1 MKYWLPI
8 LNHGLHLIMKL
19 KIYKRKS
26 MTNSDLQQLSSD
38 FFQNSL
44 DSSPTSAI
52 MRGHKQYFDQIE
64 ELNEET
70 FEKET
75 KAVNDFISRLES
87 IDSESLSSREKVTH
101 GMLEFALSS
110 NKDSLMD
117 RSWEFGAG
125 VSGFTGFLIDYN
137 QQMFVPDSESA
148 DMLLKRLELYKRL
161 FTQIADVQMIGL
173 KNNRVATERNLLRT
187 IDQLE
192 NYLGSSLDED
202 PLLLVNFSPEI
213 SDSFIYDWKENAK
226 KIIDSNI
233 RPTVLAYLE
242 QLKSDHI
249 PKGRPD
255 EHSGIM
261 WIDGGEETYLR
272 ALRKYTGHKNIT
284 VKEVHEVGLSE
295 IERLKKEFFEIGENV
310 FPGVS
315 TPEEVLQKMQTEPSM
330 RYESKEQMLQLA
342 VETIERAYKPLDQW
356 FTVFPKS
363 SCKVLPVPAESEQH
377 APPAYYYPPL
387 PDGSRDG
394 TYFLNTY
401 KAETKSIFEAE
412 SVAFHE
418 AIPGHHLD
426 RTIAVELQDVPE
438 FQKYVAS
445 TAFVEG
451 WGLYSEQLA
460 NEMGLY
466 SNNVQQLGR
475 LGNDAWRA
483 CRLVL
488 DTGMHG
494 MGWSR
499 NEAIEFFRENSP
511 IEEINA
517 EIETDRY
524 IAWPGQACSY
534 KIGQLKI
541 EELRRKAENELG
553 DKFDIRYF
561 HDEVLC
567 DGGITLPILENKIK
581 DFIQRHSV

>member
-1 MKYWLPI
+1 
-8 LNHGLHLIMKL
+8 
-19 KIYKRKS
+19 
-26 MTNSDLQQLSSD
+26 MTNNELQQLSSD

-64 ELNEET
+64 EMNDET

-75 KAVNDFISRLES
+75 KKVNNFISRLES
-87 IDSESLSSREKVTH
+87 INPDSLSNREKVTH

-110 NKDSLMD
+110 NKDSLLD

-161 FTQIADVQMIGL
+161 YTQIAEVQKIGL
-173 KNNRVATERNLLRT
+173 NNNRVATERNLLRT

-192 NYLGSSLDED
+192 NYLGSSLEKD
-202 PLLLVNFSPEI
+202 PLLLINFSPEI
-213 SDSFIYDWKENAK
+213 SESFISDWKEKAK
-226 KIIDSNI
+226 KIIDVNI
-233 RPTVLAYLE
+233 RPTVLTYLD
-242 QLKSDHI
+242 QLKTEHI
-249 PKGRPD
+249 PKGRTD

-261 WIDGGEETYLR
+261 WIEGGEETYLR
-272 ALRKYTGHKNIT
+272 ALRKYTGHKDIT
-284 VKEVHEVGLSE
+284 VQEVHNVGLSE
-295 IERLKKEFFEIGENV
+295 IDRLKKEFFEIGENV

-342 VETIERAYKPLDQW
+342 VDIIERAYKPLGEW

-363 SCKVLPVPAESEQH
+363 PCKVLPVPAESEQH

-426 RTIAVELQDVPE
+426 RTIAVELQDVPD

-466 SNNVQQLGR
+466 SNDVQQLGR

-499 NEAIEFFRENSP
+499 DKAIKFFKENSP
-511 IEEINA
+511 IEAINA

-534 KIGQLKI
+534 KMGQLKI
-541 EELRRKAENELG
+541 EELRRKAENQLG

-567 DGGITLPILENKIK
+567 DGGITLPILENKI
-581 DFIQRHSV
+581 DTFIAKYKS

>member
-1 MKYWLPI
+1 
-8 LNHGLHLIMKL
+8 
-19 KIYKRKS
+19 
-26 MTNSDLQQLSSD
+26 MTNSDLQQLSKD

-87 IDSESLSSREKVTH
+87 IDSESLSNREKVTH

-161 FTQIADVQMIGL
+161 FTQIADVQMVGL
-173 KNNRVATERNLLRT
+173 KSNRVATERNLLRT

-192 NYLGSSLDED
+192 NYLGSQLEGD

-213 SDSFIYDWKENAK
+213 SESFISDWKEKAK

-249 PKGRPD
+249 PKGRSD

-342 VETIERAYKPLDQW
+342 VDTIERAYKPLDQW

-363 SCKVLPVPAESEQH
+363 PCKVLPVPAESEQH

-466 SNNVQQLGR
+466 SNDVQQLGR

-499 NEAIEFFRENSP
+499 DKAIEFFRANSP

-534 KIGQLKI
+534 KMGQLKI

-553 DKFDIRYF
+553 NNFDIRHF

-567 DGGITLPILENKIK
+567 DGGITLPILENKIEA
-581 DFIQRHSV
+581 FIAKHQN

>member
-1 MKYWLPI
+1 MI
-8 LNHGLHLIMKL
+8 NE
-19 KIYKRKS
+19 
-26 MTNSDLQQLSSD
+26 QLVNLSND

-44 DSSPTSAI
+44 DASPTSAI
-52 MRGHKQYFDQIE
+52 MRGHKAYFDKIE
-64 ELNEET
+64 ELTEEQ
-70 FEKET
+70 FE
-75 KAVNDFISRLES
+75 
-87 IDSESLSSREKVTH
+87 IDSKNVDDYLKRLREIEFNSLSDREKVTY
-101 GMLEFALSS
+101 GMLEFALGS
-110 NKDSLMD
+110 NKDSLLD
-117 RSWEFGAG
+117 KGWEFSAG
-125 VSGFTGFLIDYN
+125 VAGFTGFLIDYN
-137 QQMFVPDSESA
+137 QQMFIPDMESA
-148 DMLLKRLELYKRL
+148 DLLLKRLELYKRL
-161 FTQIADVQMIGL
+161 FNQIAYVQKTGL
-173 KNNRVATERNLLRT
+173 ENNRVATERNLLRT

-192 NYLGSSLDED
+192 NYLDTTLEND
-202 PLLLVNFSPEI
+202 PLLLVNFSPDI
-213 SDSFIYDWKENAK
+213 SDGDISNWKEKAK
-226 KIIDSNI
+226 VIIESNI
-233 RPTVLAYLE
+233 RPNVLSYLE
-242 QLKSDHI
+242 QLRTEHLPMGRSDD
-249 PKGRPD
+249 K
-255 EHSGIM
+255 SGIM
-261 WIDGGEETYLR
+261 WIEGGEEVYLR
-272 ALRKYTGHKNIT
+272 SLRKYTGHKDTT
-284 VKEVHEVGLSE
+284 VKEVHEIGMTE
-295 IERLKKEFFEIGENV
+295 IVRLKKEFFEVGKNV
-310 FPGVS
+310 FSEVDS
-315 TPEEVLQKMQTEPSM
+315 PEDVIHKMQTDPAM

-342 VETIERAYKPLDQW
+342 VDTIERAYKPLAEW

-363 SCKVLPVPAESEQH
+363 PCKVLPVPAAAEQH

-426 RTIAVELQDVPE
+426 RTIAVELQDVPD
-438 FQKYVAS
+438 FQRYVAS

-466 SNNVQQLGR
+466 SNDVQQLGR

-499 NEAIEFFRENSP
+499 DKAIKFFKANSP

-534 KIGQLKI
+534 KMGQLKI

-553 DKFDIRYF
+553 NKFDIRHF

-567 DGGITLPILENKIK
+567 DGGITLPILENKVNT
-581 DFIQRHSV
+581 FIAKHQS

>member
-1 MKYWLPI
+1 
-8 LNHGLHLIMKL
+8 
-19 KIYKRKS
+19 

-87 IDSESLSSREKVTH
+87 IDPEPLSNREKVTH

-192 NYLGSSLDED
+192 NYLGSSLEED

-330 RYESKEQMLQLA
+330 RYESKEQMIQLA
-342 VETIERAYKPLDQW
+342 VDTIERAYKPLDQW

-363 SCKVLPVPAESEQH
+363 PCKVLPVPAESEQH

-499 NEAIEFFRENSP
+499 NEAIEFFRANSP

>member
-1 MKYWLPI
+1 MTTDL
-8 LNHGLHLIMKL
+8 LI
-19 KIYKRKS
+19 
-26 MTNSDLQQLSSD
+26 QLSND

-52 MRGHKQYFDQIE
+52 MRGHKTYFDKLE
-64 ELNEET
+64 ELTDEAFNEENKVVD
-70 FEKET
+70 E
-75 KAVNDFISRLES
+75 FISRLGK
-87 IDSESLSSREKVTH
+87 IDQVTLSDREKVTY
-101 GMLEFALSS
+101 GMLDFALSS
-110 NKDSLMD
+110 NKDSLLD

-137 QQMFVPDSESA
+137 QQMFVPDIESA

-161 FTQIADVQMIGL
+161 FTQIAAVQKVGL
-173 KNNRVATERNLLRT
+173 DNNRVATERNLLRT

-192 NYLGSSLDED
+192 NYLSSATDQD

-213 SDSFIYDWKENAK
+213 SDSQISEWKEKAK
-226 KIIDSNI
+226 KIIESNI
-233 RPTVLAYLE
+233 RPTVLTYME
-242 QLKSDHI
+242 QLKLEHL
-249 PKGRPD
+249 PNGRPD
-255 EHSGIM
+255 EKSGIM
-261 WIDGGEETYLR
+261 WIEGGEETYLR
-272 ALRKYTGHKNIT
+272 ALRKYTGYKNIT
-284 VKEVHEVGLSE
+284 VEEVHQVGLSE
-295 IERLKKEFFEIGENV
+295 IDRLKKEFFEIGEGV
-310 FPGVS
+310 FPGVI
-315 TPEEVLQKMQTEPSM
+315 TPEEVLHKMQTDPSM

-342 VETIERAYKPLDQW
+342 VDTIERAYKPLGEW

-363 SCKVLPVPAESEQH
+363 PCKVLPVPAASEQH

-426 RTIAVELQDVPE
+426 RTIAVELQDVPD

-466 SNNVQQLGR
+466 SNDVQQLGR

-499 NEAIEFFRENSP
+499 EKAIEFFKANSP

-534 KIGQLKI
+534 KMGQLKI
-541 EELRRKAENELG
+541 EELRRKAEKELG

-567 DGGITLPILENKIK
+567 DGGITLPILENKI
-581 DFIQRHSV
+581 DTFIAKHKS

>member
-1 MKYWLPI
+1 
-8 LNHGLHLIMKL
+8 
-19 KIYKRKS
+19 
-26 MTNSDLQQLSSD
+26 MTNNELQQLSKD

-75 KAVNDFISRLES
+75 EAVNDFISRLEN
-87 IDSESLSSREKVTH
+87 IDPESLSNREKVTH

-125 VSGFTGFLIDYN
+125 VSGFTSFLIDYN

-161 FTQIADVQMIGL
+161 FSQIADVQMIGL

-192 NYLGSSLDED
+192 NYLGSSLEED
-202 PLLLVNFSPEI
+202 PLLLINFSPEI
-213 SDSFIYDWKENAK
+213 SESFISDWKEKAK

-233 RPTVLAYLE
+233 RPTVLAYFE

-249 PKGRPD
+249 PKGRSD

-315 TPEEVLQKMQTEPSM
+315 TPEEVLEKMQTEPSM

-342 VETIERAYKPLDQW
+342 VDTIERAYKPLDQW

-363 SCKVLPVPAESEQH
+363 PCKVLPVPAEAEQH

-466 SNNVQQLGR
+466 SNDVQQLGR

-499 NEAIEFFRENSP
+499 DKAVEFFRANSP
-511 IEEINA
+511 IEEINS

-534 KIGQLKI
+534 KMGQLKI

>member
-1 MKYWLPI
+1 
-8 LNHGLHLIMKL
+8 
-19 KIYKRKS
+19 
-26 MTNSDLQQLSSD
+26 MTNSNLNKLAKD

-52 MRGHKQYFDQIE
+52 MRGHKEYFDQIE
-64 ELNEET
+64 ELTEEQ
-70 FEKET
+70 FEKE
-75 KAVNDFISRLES
+75 KDIVNTFTQRLNAIER
-87 IDSESLSSREKVTH
+87 DNLTSREKVTH

-110 NKDSLMD
+110 NQDSLLD

-148 DMLLKRLELYKRL
+148 DMMLKRLELYKRL
-161 FTQIADVQMIGL
+161 YTQIAEVQKVGL
-173 KNNRVATERNLLRT
+173 SNDRVATERNLFRT

-192 NYLGSSLDED
+192 NYLDSSLEGD
-202 PLLLVNFSPEI
+202 PLLLINFSPEI
-213 SDSFIYDWKENAK
+213 SQSFISNWKEKAK
-226 KIIDSNI
+226 KIIESNI

-249 PKGRPD
+249 PKGRSD
-255 EHSGIM
+255 KHSGIM
-261 WIDGGEETYLR
+261 WIEGGEETYLR
-272 ALRKYTGHKNIT
+272 ALRRYTGHKNTT
-284 VKEVHEVGLSE
+284 VQEVHDIGLSE

-315 TPEEVLQKMQTEPSM
+315 TPEEVLHKMQNEPSM

-342 VETIERAYKPLDQW
+342 VDTIERAYKPLDQW

-363 SCKVLPVPAESEQH
+363 PCKVLPVPAESEQH

-401 KAETKSIFEAE
+401 KAETKSVFEAE

-426 RTIAVELQDVPE
+426 RTIAVELKDVPD

-466 SNNVQQLGR
+466 SDDIQQLGR

-499 NEAIEFFRENSP
+499 DKAIEFFKANSP
-511 IEEINA
+511 IEEINS

-534 KIGQLKI
+534 KMGQLKI

-567 DGGITLPILENKIK
+567 DGGITLPILENKI
-581 DFIQRHSV
+581 DAFIAHHKS

>member
-1 MKYWLPI
+1 
-8 LNHGLHLIMKL
+8 
-19 KIYKRKS
+19 

-87 IDSESLSSREKVTH
+87 IDPESLSNREKVTH

-192 NYLGSSLDED
+192 NYLGSSLEED

-213 SDSFIYDWKENAK
+213 SESFISDWKEKAK
-226 KIIDSNI
+226 KIIDLNI

-249 PKGRPD
+249 PKGRSD

-272 ALRKYTGHKNIT
+272 ALRKYTGYKNIT
-284 VKEVHEVGLSE
+284 VKEVHEVGMSE

-342 VETIERAYKPLDQW
+342 VDTIERAYKPLDQW

-363 SCKVLPVPAESEQH
+363 PCKVLPVPAESEQH

-466 SNNVQQLGR
+466 SNDVQQLGR

-499 NEAIEFFRENSP
+499 DKAIEFFRANSP

-534 KIGQLKI
+534 KMGQLKI

>member
-1 MKYWLPI
+1 
-8 LNHGLHLIMKL
+8 
-19 KIYKRKS
+19 

-87 IDSESLSSREKVTH
+87 IDPEPLSNREKVTH

-192 NYLGSSLDED
+192 NYLGSSLEDD
-202 PLLLVNFSPEI
+202 PLLLINFSPEV
-213 SDSFIYDWKENAK
+213 SDSFISDWKEKAK

-295 IERLKKEFFEIGENV
+295 IERLKKEFFKIGENV

-342 VETIERAYKPLDQW
+342 VDTIERAYKPLDQW

-363 SCKVLPVPAESEQH
+363 PCKVLPVPAESEQH

-466 SNNVQQLGR
+466 SNDVQQLGR

-499 NEAIEFFRENSP
+499 NEAIEFFRANSP

-534 KIGQLKI
+534 KMGQLKI

>member
-1 MKYWLPI
+1 MI
-8 LNHGLHLIMKL
+8 NE
-19 KIYKRKS
+19 
-26 MTNSDLQQLSSD
+26 QLVNLSND

-44 DSSPTSAI
+44 DASPTSAI
-52 MRGHKQYFDQIE
+52 MRGHKAYFDKIE
-64 ELNEET
+64 ELTEEQ
-70 FEKET
+70 FE
-75 KAVNDFISRLES
+75 
-87 IDSESLSSREKVTH
+87 IDSKNIDDYLKRLREIELNSLSNREKVTY
-101 GMLEFALSS
+101 GMLEFALGS
-110 NKDSLMD
+110 NKDSLLD
-117 RSWEFGAG
+117 KGWEFSAG
-125 VSGFTGFLIDYN
+125 VAGFTGFLIDYN
-137 QQMFVPDSESA
+137 QQMFIPDMESA
-148 DMLLKRLELYKRL
+148 DLLLKRLELYKRL
-161 FTQIADVQMIGL
+161 FNQIAYVQKTGL
-173 KNNRVATERNLLRT
+173 ENNRVATERNLLRT

-192 NYLGSSLDED
+192 NYLDTTLEND
-202 PLLLVNFSPEI
+202 PLLLVNFSPDI
-213 SDSFIYDWKENAK
+213 SDGDISNWKEKAK
-226 KIIDSNI
+226 VIIESNI
-233 RPTVLAYLE
+233 RPSVLSYLE
-242 QLKSDHI
+242 QLRTEHLPMGRSDD
-249 PKGRPD
+249 K
-255 EHSGIM
+255 SGIM
-261 WIDGGEETYLR
+261 WIEGGEEVYLR
-272 ALRKYTGHKNIT
+272 SLRKYTGHKDTT
-284 VKEVHEVGLSE
+284 VKEVHEIGMTE
-295 IERLKKEFFEIGENV
+295 IVRLKKEFFEVGKNV
-310 FPGVS
+310 FPEVDS
-315 TPEEVLQKMQTEPSM
+315 PEDVIHKMQTDPAM

-342 VETIERAYKPLDQW
+342 VDTIERAYKPLAEW

-363 SCKVLPVPAESEQH
+363 PCKVLPVPAAAEQH

-426 RTIAVELQDVPE
+426 RTIAVELQDVPD
-438 FQKYVAS
+438 FQRYVAS

-466 SNNVQQLGR
+466 SNDVQQLGR

-499 NEAIEFFRENSP
+499 DKAIKFFKANSP
-511 IEEINA
+511 IEAINA

-534 KIGQLKI
+534 KMGQLKI

-553 DKFDIRYF
+553 NKFDIRHF

-567 DGGITLPILENKIK
+567 DGGITLPILENKINT
-581 DFIQRHSV
+581 FIAKH

>member
-1 MKYWLPI
+1 
-8 LNHGLHLIMKL
+8 
-19 KIYKRKS
+19 
-26 MTNSDLQQLSSD
+26 MTTDLLVQLSND

-52 MRGHKQYFDQIE
+52 MRGHKTYFDKLE
-64 ELNEET
+64 ELTDETFNEET
-70 FEKET
+70 KVVDE
-75 KAVNDFISRLES
+75 FISRLGKIEQ
-87 IDSESLSSREKVTH
+87 DTLSDREKVTY

-110 NKDSLMD
+110 NKDSLLD

-137 QQMFVPDSESA
+137 QQMFVPDIESA

-161 FTQIADVQMIGL
+161 FTQIAAVQKVGL
-173 KNNRVATERNLLRT
+173 DNNRVATERNLLRT

-192 NYLGSSLDED
+192 NYLSSAIDDD

-213 SDSFIYDWKENAK
+213 SESQVSEWKEKAK
-226 KIIDSNI
+226 KIIETNV
-233 RPTVLAYLE
+233 RPTVLTYME
-242 QLKSDHI
+242 QLKLEHLPNGRSDE
-249 PKGRPD
+249 K
-255 EHSGIM
+255 SGIM
-261 WIDGGEETYLR
+261 WIDGGEEAYLR
-272 ALRKYTGHKNIT
+272 ALRRYTGHKDIT
-284 VKEVHEVGLSE
+284 VKDVHQVGLSE
-295 IERLKKEFFEIGENV
+295 IDRLKKEFFTIGEGV
-310 FPGVS
+310 FPGVTS
-315 TPEEVLQKMQTEPSM
+315 PEEVLHKMQTDPSM

-342 VETIERAYKPLDQW
+342 VDTIERAYKPLGEW

-363 SCKVLPVPAESEQH
+363 PCKVLPVPAASEQH

-426 RTIAVELQDVPE
+426 RTIAVELQDVPD

-466 SNNVQQLGR
+466 SNDVQQLGR

-499 NEAIEFFRENSP
+499 EKAIEFFKANSP

-534 KIGQLKI
+534 KMGQLKI
-541 EELRRKAENELG
+541 EELRRKAEKELG

-567 DGGITLPILENKIK
+567 DGGITLPILENKI
-581 DFIQRHSV
+581 DTFIAKHKS

>member
-1 MKYWLPI
+1 
-8 LNHGLHLIMKL
+8 
-19 KIYKRKS
+19 
-26 MTNSDLQQLSSD
+26 MTNNELQQLSSD

-64 ELNEET
+64 EMTDET
-70 FEKET
+70 FKKET
-75 KAVNDFISRLES
+75 KKVNDFISRLEG
-87 IDSESLSSREKVTH
+87 INAESLSNREKVTH

-110 NKDSLMD
+110 NKDSLLD

-161 FTQIADVQMIGL
+161 YSQIAEVQKIGL
-173 KNNRVATERNLLRT
+173 NNNRVATERNLLRT

-192 NYLGSSLDED
+192 NYLGSSLEED
-202 PLLLVNFSPEI
+202 PLLLINFSPEI
-213 SDSFIYDWKENAK
+213 SESFISDWKEKAK
-226 KIIDSNI
+226 KIIDVNI
-233 RPTVLAYLE
+233 RPTVLTYLD
-242 QLKSDHI
+242 QLKTEHI
-249 PKGRPD
+249 PKGRTD

-261 WIDGGEETYLR
+261 WIEGGEETYLR
-272 ALRKYTGHKNIT
+272 ALRKYTGHKDIT
-284 VKEVHEVGLSE
+284 VQEVHNVGLSE
-295 IERLKKEFFEIGENV
+295 IDRLKKEFFEIGENV
-310 FPGVS
+310 FPGAS

-342 VETIERAYKPLDQW
+342 VDTIERAYKPLEEW

-363 SCKVLPVPAESEQH
+363 PCKVLPVPAESEQH

-426 RTIAVELQDVPE
+426 RTIAVELQDVPD

-466 SNNVQQLGR
+466 SNDVQQLGR

-499 NEAIEFFRENSP
+499 DKAIEFFKANSP
-511 IEEINA
+511 IEEINS

-534 KIGQLKI
+534 KMGQLKI
-541 EELRRKAENELG
+541 EELRRKAEKELG

-567 DGGITLPILENKIK
+567 DGGITLPILENKI
-581 DFIQRHSV
+581 DAFIAKHKS

>member
-1 MKYWLPI
+1 
-8 LNHGLHLIMKL
+8 
-19 KIYKRKS
+19 
-26 MTNSDLQQLSSD
+26 MTNNELQQLSSD

-64 ELNEET
+64 EMNDET

-75 KAVNDFISRLES
+75 KKVNNFISRLES
-87 IDSESLSSREKVTH
+87 INPDSLSNREKVTH

-110 NKDSLMD
+110 NKNSLLD

-161 FTQIADVQMIGL
+161 YTQIAEVQKIGL
-173 KNNRVATERNLLRT
+173 NNNRVATERNLLRT

-192 NYLGSSLDED
+192 NYLGSSLEKD
-202 PLLLVNFSPEI
+202 PLLLINFSPEI
-213 SDSFIYDWKENAK
+213 SESFISDWKEKAK
-226 KIIDSNI
+226 KIIDANI
-233 RPTVLAYLE
+233 RPAVLAYLE
-242 QLKSDHI
+242 QLKTEHI
-249 PKGRPD
+249 PKGRTD

-261 WIDGGEETYLR
+261 WIEGGEESYLR
-272 ALRKYTGHKNIT
+272 ALRKYTGHKDIT
-284 VKEVHEVGLSE
+284 VEEVHNVGLSE
-295 IERLKKEFFEIGENV
+295 IDRLKKEFFEIGKNV

-342 VETIERAYKPLDQW
+342 VDTIERAYKPLGEW

-363 SCKVLPVPAESEQH
+363 PCKVLPVPAESEQH

-426 RTIAVELQDVPE
+426 RTIAVELQDVPD

-466 SNNVQQLGR
+466 SNDVQQLGR

-499 NEAIEFFRENSP
+499 DKAIKFFKENSP
-511 IEEINA
+511 IEAINA

-534 KIGQLKI
+534 KMGQLKI
-541 EELRRKAENELG
+541 EELRRKAENQLG

-567 DGGITLPILENKIK
+567 DGGITLPILENKI
-581 DFIQRHSV
+581 DTFIAKYKS

>member
-1 MKYWLPI
+1 
-8 LNHGLHLIMKL
+8 
-19 KIYKRKS
+19 
-26 MTNSDLQQLSSD
+26 MTNNNLQELSND

-70 FEKET
+70 FEKEN
-75 KAVNDFISRLES
+75 KVVNGFISRLES
-87 IDSESLSSREKVTH
+87 IDPETLSNREKVTH

-161 FTQIADVQMIGL
+161 FTQIADVQMTGL

-192 NYLGSSLDED
+192 NYLGSSLEED
-202 PLLLVNFSPEI
+202 PLLLINFSPEI
-213 SDSFIYDWKENAK
+213 SDSFISDWKEKAK

-249 PKGRPD
+249 SKGRSD

-342 VETIERAYKPLDQW
+342 VDTIERAYQPLDQW

-363 SCKVLPVPAESEQH
+363 PCKVLPVPAESEQH

-401 KAETKSIFEAE
+401 KAKTKSIFEAE

-466 SNNVQQLGR
+466 SNDVQQLGR

-499 NEAIEFFRENSP
+499 DKAIKFFRANSP

-534 KIGQLKI
+534 KMGQLKI

-567 DGGITLPILENKIK
+567 DGGITLPILENKIME
-581 DFIQRHSV
+581 FIQRHSV

>member
-1 MKYWLPI
+1 
-8 LNHGLHLIMKL
+8 
-19 KIYKRKS
+19 
-26 MTNSDLQQLSSD
+26 MTNNELQQLSSD

-64 ELNEET
+64 EMTDET

-75 KAVNDFISRLES
+75 KKVNDFISRLEG
-87 IDSESLSSREKVTH
+87 INAESLSNREKVTH

-110 NKDSLMD
+110 NKDSLLD

-161 FTQIADVQMIGL
+161 YTQIAEVQKIGL
-173 KNNRVATERNLLRT
+173 NNNRVATERNLLRT

-192 NYLGSSLDED
+192 NYLGSSLEED
-202 PLLLVNFSPEI
+202 PLLLINFSPEI
-213 SDSFIYDWKENAK
+213 SESFISEWKEKAK
-226 KIIDSNI
+226 KIIDVNI
-233 RPTVLAYLE
+233 RPTVLAYLD
-242 QLKSDHI
+242 QLKTEHI
-249 PKGRPD
+249 PKGRTD

-261 WIDGGEETYLR
+261 WIEGGEETYLR
-272 ALRKYTGHKNIT
+272 ALRKYTGHKDIT
-284 VKEVHEVGLSE
+284 VQEVHNVGLSE
-295 IERLKKEFFEIGENV
+295 IDRLKKEFFEIGESV

-342 VETIERAYKPLDQW
+342 VDTIERAYKPLEEW

-363 SCKVLPVPAESEQH
+363 PCKVLPVPAESEQH

-394 TYFLNTY
+394 TYFLNTF

-426 RTIAVELQDVPE
+426 RTIAVELQDVPD

-466 SNNVQQLGR
+466 SNDVQQLGR

-499 NEAIEFFRENSP
+499 DKAIEFFKANSP
-511 IEEINA
+511 IEEINS

-534 KIGQLKI
+534 KMGQLKI
-541 EELRRKAENELG
+541 EELRRKAEKELG

-567 DGGITLPILENKIK
+567 DGGITLPILENKI
-581 DFIQRHSV
+581 DAFIAKHKS

>member
-1 MKYWLPI
+1 
-8 LNHGLHLIMKL
+8 
-19 KIYKRKS
+19 
-26 MTNSDLQQLSSD
+26 MTNSDLQQLSKD

-87 IDSESLSSREKVTH
+87 IDPEPLSNREKVTH

-192 NYLGSSLDED
+192 NYLGSSLEDD
-202 PLLLVNFSPEI
+202 PLLLINFSPDI
-213 SDSFIYDWKENAK
+213 SDSFISDWKEKAK

-295 IERLKKEFFEIGENV
+295 IERLKKEFFKIGENV

-342 VETIERAYKPLDQW
+342 VDTIERAYKPLDQW

-363 SCKVLPVPAESEQH
+363 PCKVLPVPAESEQH

-466 SNNVQQLGR
+466 SNDVQQLGR

-499 NEAIEFFRENSP
+499 NEAIEFFRANSP

-534 KIGQLKI
+534 KMGQLKI

>member
-1 MKYWLPI
+1 
-8 LNHGLHLIMKL
+8 
-19 KIYKRKS
+19 
-26 MTNSDLQQLSSD
+26 MTNNELQQLSKD

-87 IDSESLSSREKVTH
+87 IDSESLSNREKVTH

-125 VSGFTGFLIDYN
+125 VSGFTSFLIDYN

-192 NYLGSSLDED
+192 NYLGSSLEED
-202 PLLLVNFSPEI
+202 PLLLINFSPEI
-213 SDSFIYDWKENAK
+213 SDSFISDWKEKAK

-233 RPTVLAYLE
+233 RPTVLAYFE

-249 PKGRPD
+249 PKGRSD

-342 VETIERAYKPLDQW
+342 VDTIERAYKPLDQW

-363 SCKVLPVPAESEQH
+363 PCKVLPVPAESEQH

-466 SNNVQQLGR
+466 SNDVQQLGR

-499 NEAIEFFRENSP
+499 DKAIEFFKANSP
-511 IEEINA
+511 IEEINSQ
-517 EIETDRY
+517 IETDRY

-534 KIGQLKI
+534 KMGQLKI

>member
-1 MKYWLPI
+1 
-8 LNHGLHLIMKL
+8 
-19 KIYKRKS
+19 
-26 MTNSDLQQLSSD
+26 MTTDLLVQLSND

-52 MRGHKQYFDQIE
+52 MRGHKTYFDKLE
-64 ELNEET
+64 ELTDETFNEET
-70 FEKET
+70 KVVDE
-75 KAVNDFISRLES
+75 FISRLGK
-87 IDSESLSSREKVTH
+87 IDYDTLSDREKVTY

-110 NKDSLMD
+110 NKDSLLD

-137 QQMFVPDSESA
+137 QQMFVPDIESA

-161 FTQIADVQMIGL
+161 FTQIAAVQKVGL
-173 KNNRVATERNLLRT
+173 DNNRVATERNLLRT

-192 NYLGSSLDED
+192 NYLSSAIDND

-213 SDSFIYDWKENAK
+213 SESQISEWKEKAK
-226 KIIDSNI
+226 KIIETNV
-233 RPTVLAYLE
+233 RPTVLTYME
-242 QLKSDHI
+242 QLKLEHLPNGRSDE
-249 PKGRPD
+249 K
-255 EHSGIM
+255 SGIM
-261 WIDGGEETYLR
+261 WIDGGEEAYLR
-272 ALRKYTGHKNIT
+272 ALRRYTGHKDIT
-284 VKEVHEVGLSE
+284 VKDVHQVGLSE
-295 IERLKKEFFEIGENV
+295 IDRLKKEFFTIGEGV
-310 FPGVS
+310 FPGVT
-315 TPEEVLQKMQTEPSM
+315 TPEEVLHKMQTDPSM

-342 VETIERAYKPLDQW
+342 VDTIERAYKPLGQW

-363 SCKVLPVPAESEQH
+363 PCKVLPVPAASEQH

-426 RTIAVELQDVPE
+426 RTIAVELQDVPD

-466 SNNVQQLGR
+466 SNDVQQLGR

-499 NEAIEFFRENSP
+499 EKAIEFFKANSP

-534 KIGQLKI
+534 KMGQLKI
-541 EELRRKAENELG
+541 EELRRKAEKELG

-567 DGGITLPILENKIK
+567 DGGITLPILENKI
-581 DFIQRHSV
+581 DTFIAKHKS

>member
-1 MKYWLPI
+1 MINKQLV
-8 LNHGLHLIMKL
+8 
-19 KIYKRKS
+19 
-26 MTNSDLQQLSSD
+26 DLSND

-44 DSSPTSAI
+44 DASPTSAI
-52 MRGHKQYFDQIE
+52 MRGHKAYFDKIE
-64 ELNEET
+64 ELTEEQ
-70 FEKET
+70 FASDGKNVDDYM
-75 KAVNDFISRLES
+75 KRLGE
-87 IDSESLSSREKVTH
+87 IEFNSLSNRERVTY
-101 GMLEFALSS
+101 GMLEFALGS
-110 NKDSLMD
+110 NRDSLLD
-117 RSWEFGAG
+117 RGWEFSAG
-125 VSGFTGFLIDYN
+125 VAGFTGFLIDYN
-137 QQMFVPDSESA
+137 QQMFIPDMESA
-148 DMLLKRLELYKRL
+148 DLLLKRLELYKRL
-161 FTQIADVQMIGL
+161 FNQIASVQKTGL
-173 KNNRVATERNLLRT
+173 DNNRVATERNLLRT

-192 NYLGSSLDED
+192 NYLETTLDND
-202 PLLLVNFSPEI
+202 PLLLVNFSPNI
-213 SDSFIYDWKENAK
+213 SDGDMSNWKEKAK
-226 KIIDSNI
+226 VIIESNI
-233 RPTVLAYLE
+233 RPSVLSYLE
-242 QLKSDHI
+242 QLRTEHL
-249 PKGRPD
+249 PKGRSD
-255 EHSGIM
+255 DKSGIM
-261 WIDGGEETYLR
+261 WIEGGEEVYLR
-272 ALRKYTGHKNIT
+272 SLRKYTGHKDTT
-284 VKEVHEVGLSE
+284 VKEVHEIGMSE
-295 IERLKKEFFEIGENV
+295 IERLKKEFFEVGKNV
-310 FPGVS
+310 FSEVNS
-315 TPEEVLQKMQTEPSM
+315 PEDVIHKMQTDPAM

-342 VETIERAYKPLDQW
+342 VDTIERAYKPLAEW

-363 SCKVLPVPAESEQH
+363 PCKVLPVPAAAEQH

-401 KAETKSIFEAE
+401 KAETKSIFESE

-426 RTIAVELQDVPE
+426 RTIAVELQDVPD
-438 FQKYVAS
+438 FQRYVAS

-466 SNNVQQLGR
+466 SNDVQQLGR

-499 NEAIEFFRENSP
+499 DKAIKFFKANSP

-534 KIGQLKI
+534 KMGQLKI

-553 DKFDIRYF
+553 DKFDIRHF

-567 DGGITLPILENKIK
+567 DGGITLPILENKINT
-581 DFIQRHSV
+581 FITKHQS

>member
-1 MKYWLPI
+1 
-8 LNHGLHLIMKL
+8 
-19 KIYKRKS
+19 

-64 ELNEET
+64 ELSEET

-87 IDSESLSSREKVTH
+87 IDSESLSNREKVTH

-161 FTQIADVQMIGL
+161 FTQIADVQMNGL

-192 NYLGSSLDED
+192 NYLGASLEED

-213 SDSFIYDWKENAK
+213 SESFISDWREKAK

-315 TPEEVLQKMQTEPSM
+315 TPEEVLHKMQTEPSM

-342 VETIERAYKPLDQW
+342 VDTIERAYKPLDQW

-363 SCKVLPVPAESEQH
+363 PCKVLPVPAESEQH

-466 SNNVQQLGR
+466 SNDVQQLGR

-499 NEAIEFFRENSP
+499 DKAIEFFRANSP

-534 KIGQLKI
+534 KMGQLKI

-553 DKFDIRYF
+553 NNFDIRLF

-567 DGGITLPILENKIK
+567 DGGITLPILDNKIEA
-581 DFIQRHSV
+581 FIAKHQN

>member
-1 MKYWLPI
+1 
-8 LNHGLHLIMKL
+8 
-19 KIYKRKS
+19 
-26 MTNSDLQQLSSD
+26 MTNSNLEQLSSD

-75 KAVNDFISRLES
+75 KSVNDFISRLES
-87 IDSESLSSREKVTH
+87 IDSESLSNREKVTH

-148 DMLLKRLELYKRL
+148 DMLLKRFELYKRL
-161 FTQIADVQMIGL
+161 FTQIADVQMVGL
-173 KNNRVATERNLLRT
+173 KSNRVATERNLLRT

-192 NYLGSSLDED
+192 NYLGASLEED

-213 SDSFIYDWKENAK
+213 SESFISDWREKAK
-226 KIIDSNI
+226 KIIDLNI

-249 PKGRPD
+249 PKGRSD

-295 IERLKKEFFEIGENV
+295 IERLKKEFFKIGENV

-342 VETIERAYKPLDQW
+342 VDTIERAYKPLDQW

-363 SCKVLPVPAESEQH
+363 PCKVLPVPAESEQH

-466 SNNVQQLGR
+466 SNDVQQLGR

-499 NEAIEFFRENSP
+499 DKAIEFFRANSP

-534 KIGQLKI
+534 KMGQLKI

>member
-1 MKYWLPI
+1 
-8 LNHGLHLIMKL
+8 
-19 KIYKRKS
+19 
-26 MTNSDLQQLSSD
+26 MTTDLLAQLSND

-52 MRGHKQYFDQIE
+52 MRGHKAYFDQLE
-64 ELNEET
+64 ELTDET
-70 FEKET
+70 FNKEN
-75 KAVNDFISRLES
+75 KVVDEFILRLGN
-87 IDSESLSSREKVTH
+87 IDQNTLSHREKVTY

-110 NKDSLMD
+110 NKDSLLD

-137 QQMFVPDSESA
+137 QQMFVPDIESA

-161 FTQIADVQMIGL
+161 FSQIADVQKVGL
-173 KNNRVATERNLLRT
+173 SNNRVATERNLLRT

-192 NYLGSSLDED
+192 NYLSSAIDKD
-202 PLLLVNFSPEI
+202 PLLFVNFSPEI
-213 SDSFIYDWKENAK
+213 TESQISEWREKAK
-226 KIIDSNI
+226 KIIETNV
-233 RPTVLAYLE
+233 RPTVLTYMD
-242 QLKSDHI
+242 QLKSEHLPI
-249 PKGRPD
+249 GRSD
-255 EHSGIM
+255 EKSGIM

-272 ALRKYTGHKNIT
+272 ALRKYTGHKDIT

-295 IERLKKEFFEIGENV
+295 IDRLKKEFFEIGESV
-310 FPGVS
+310 FPGVT
-315 TPEEVLQKMQTEPSM
+315 TPEEVLHKMQTDPSM

-342 VETIERAYKPLDQW
+342 VDTIERAYKPLGEW
-356 FTVFPKS
+356 FTVFPQS
-363 SCKVLPVPAESEQH
+363 PCKVLPVPAASEQH

-401 KAETKSIFEAE
+401 KSETKSVFEAE

-426 RTIAVELQDVPE
+426 RTIAVELQDVPD

-466 SNNVQQLGR
+466 SNDVQQLGR

-499 NEAIEFFRENSP
+499 DKAIEFFRANSP
-511 IEEINA
+511 IEEINS

-534 KIGQLKI
+534 KMGQLKI

-567 DGGITLPILENKIK
+567 DGGITLPILENKI
-581 DFIQRHSV
+581 DTFIAKHKS

>member
-1 MKYWLPI
+1 
-8 LNHGLHLIMKL
+8 
-19 KIYKRKS
+19 
-26 MTNSDLQQLSSD
+26 MTNNELQQLSKD

-75 KAVNDFISRLES
+75 EAVNDFISRLEN
-87 IDSESLSSREKVTH
+87 IDPESLSNREKVTH

-125 VSGFTGFLIDYN
+125 VSGFTSFLIDYN

-161 FTQIADVQMIGL
+161 FSQIADVQMIGL

-192 NYLGSSLDED
+192 NYLGSSLEED
-202 PLLLVNFSPEI
+202 PLLLINFSPEI
-213 SDSFIYDWKENAK
+213 SESFISDWKEKAK

-233 RPTVLAYLE
+233 RPTVLAYFE

-249 PKGRPD
+249 PKGRSD

-315 TPEEVLQKMQTEPSM
+315 TPEEVLEKMQTEPSM

-342 VETIERAYKPLDQW
+342 VDTIERAYKPLDQW

-363 SCKVLPVPAESEQH
+363 PCKVLPVPAESEQH

-466 SNNVQQLGR
+466 SNDVQQLGR

-499 NEAIEFFRENSP
+499 DKAVEFFRANSP
-511 IEEINA
+511 IEEINS

-534 KIGQLKI
+534 KMGQLKI